1 MAKVVQHYQKFGTI
15 KSVNKRSGR
24 PRKLTSRLD
33 RYVTREVSQNPRKS
47 ATELVN
53 YLRCVVSTFQRQ
65 LYHEPCIA
73 NLHRR
78 RPRRKPLLKPRHN
91 TARLEFVRKYIEK
104 SSSFCDTILW
114 SDKTIMNLFGS
125 DGMQQVWRRA
135 GDEYADKNVVP
146 TVKHDGGSLMVWGCM
161 SFLGVDEQH
170 FIDGIMNAQMYCN
183 ILAKKMIPSLK
194 ALGRGAVFQHDN
206 DPKHSVKATS
216 AFLKKKRVKV
226 LDWPSMSSDLN
237 PIEHV

>member
-1 MAKVVQHYQKFGTI
+1 
-15 KSVNKRSGR
+15 
-24 PRKLTSRLD
+24 
-33 RYVTREVSQNPRKS
+33 
-47 ATELVN
+47 
-53 YLRCVVSTFQRQ
+53 
-65 LYHEPCIA
+65 
-73 NLHRR
+73 
-78 RPRRKPLLKPRHN
+78 
-91 TARLEFVRKYIEK
+91 
-104 SSSFCDTILW
+104 
-114 SDKTIMNLFGS
+114 
-125 DGMQQVWRRA
+125 MQQVWRRA

-161 SFLGVDEQH
+161 SSLGVGELH

-183 ILAKKMIPSLK
+183 ILAKKMILSLK

-206 DPKHSVKATS
+206 DPKYSVKATS